1 MGLLPSFFSWH
12 LQNVFLE
19 LSCGTLRMTSNDH
32 DQTLQTVGVYSVL
45 LLTRH
50 EGCCVESIWSHG
62 IFFSDFTAW
71 YRKAGG
77 WKLTQL
83 AGCRAWPPPQTLAGP
98 LFSASPPSSFRTLG
112 LDLEL
117 RRVSCHGHQGSPR
130 NELV

>member
-45 LLTRH
+45 LLTGL
-50 EGCCVESIWSHG
+50 EGCCVESIPSHG
-62 IFFSDFTAW
+62 IFFSDLTAW

-77 WKLTQL
+77 LEAHIAGQL
-83 AGCRAWPPPQTLAGP
+83 QSLASTPDLGWPFNSQPLLLRASGP
-98 LFSASPPSSFRTLG
+98 LA
-112 LDLEL
+112 
-117 RRVSCHGHQGSPR
+117 
-130 NELV
+130 